1 MLKIKS
7 LCVVI
12 FQNKYKESGKKSR
25 TSSLYSQL
33 PQTNETQ
40 FNKTLSE
47 IQSQVILHVLVKS
60 ELSFCLWLKVLIFCL
75 CFRLNIKK
83 PAGRTRRLLCTQNFL
98 RLWTRHTSK
107 KRHSCRVRYET
118 TVTHIQVK
126 PWGLGL
132 IPSPIHR
139 SIEKTSNCGPQG
151 HRCSTAA
158 SCGHFV
164 SLKKIWLDFHCWHK

>member
-1 MLKIKS
+1 MTETSETQFVRQMTELQSQVQLFTLYFVPFMNEWMNECLKS
-7 LCVVI
+7 TLCVVI

-47 IQSQVILHVLVKS
+47 IQSQVILHVFVQS
-60 ELSFCLWLKVLIFCL
+60 ELSFCLRLKVLIFCL

-98 RLWTRHTSK
+98 RLWTWHTSK

-132 IPSPIHR
+132 SPSPIHR
-139 SIEKTSNCGPQG
+139 EN
-151 HRCSTAA
+151 
-158 SCGHFV
+158 
-164 SLKKIWLDFHCWHK
+164 